1 MSGTF
6 GIMELSTP
14 LTALVLYALWAMAL
28 VVGIALWRIA
38 MVAKD
43 GADPT
48 TFPAGQKHGPDQ
60 YWRLNR
66 AHLNTVENLPI
77 FGAIILAGA
86 LAGHSTGM
94 FGTLAVVTVS
104 ARIVQSLLHIS
115 SNAPM
120 VVNLR
125 FASLL
130 VQIVCQVWMAA
141 IIL

>member
-6 GIMELSTP
+6 GIIELSTP
-14 LTALVLYALWAMAL
+14 LTALVIYALWAMAL

-38 MVAKD
+38 MVAKE

-66 AHLNTVENLPI
+66 AHLNTLENLPI
-77 FGAIILAGA
+77 FAAIVLAGS
-86 LAGHSTGM
+86 LTGHVDGM
-94 FGTLAVVTVS
+94 FGTLAVVTLS
-104 ARIVQSLLHIS
+104 ARIIQSLLHIS

-130 VQIVCQVWMAA
+130 VQIVCQAWMAS